1 MTPFR
6 FLPIVASFSLLA
18 VAAFG
23 EDLNTLTAK
32 EKADGWK
39 LLFDGK
45 TTNGWVAIGKTAFP
59 EKGWSVQDGV
69 LVHAEAGGGGDVVTT
84 DRFENFELTFDWII
98 GPGANSGVKYNLP
111 NPDKNV
117 GFEYQLLDDEHHP
130 DGIKGGRLHQTGSL
144 YDLIE
149 PPADKKINPV
159 GEWNS
164 SRIVVKG
171 NHCEEWLNGVKTVE
185 FELGSDDMKE
195 RVAKSKFAKV
205 PHFAEKVSSPI
216 LLQDHGGLV
225 KFRNIKIRPLEAK

>member
-1 MTPFR
+1 MIKSR
-6 FLPIVASFSLLA
+6 FLPLVASLSILT
-18 VAAFG
+18 VAAFA
-23 EDLNTLTAK
+23 EDHNTLSAK

-45 TTNGWVAIGKTAFP
+45 DTDGWVAIGKTAFP

-69 LVHAEAGGGGDVVTT
+69 LVHAEAGGGGDVVTK

-98 GPGANSGVKYNLP
+98 GAGANSGVKYNLP

-185 FELGSDDMKE
+185 FELGSDDMKA
-195 RVAKSKFAKV
+195 RIAKSKFAKV
-205 PHFAEKVSSPI
+205 AHFGEKVSSPI

-225 KFRNIKIRPLEAK
+225 KFRDIKIRTLDAK